1 MISSLGAQRVIREC
15 FVRSRPVY
23 IFFPS
28 DMVDL
33 QVPLSLLQK
42 KIDLSLPIY
51 SAAQD
56 NAVSAIV
63 KRFSEAQ
70 NPSIFVDAL
79 VLRHGVVEEVREL
92 VDALKIPVYYA
103 MMGKHIVEDA
113 HKCMVGLYN
122 GVHQLVWRCRS
133 VSDK

>member
-1 MISSLGAQRVIREC
+1 
-15 FVRSRPVY
+15 
-23 IFFPS
+23 
-28 DMVDL
+28 MVDL